1 MVTVRNILF
10 DKDLSESSKYLG
22 NLPEWNLND
31 LYTNTQSQELKN
43 DLSWLEKE
51 CKSFSANFQGKLA
64 DLLPMENAR
73 SFCPIFKKKLL
84 STLPH

>member
-1 MVTVRNILF
+1 MVTLRNISF

-51 CKSFSANFQGKLA
+51 CKSFSADFQGKLA
-64 DLLPMENAR
+64 DLNA
-73 SFCPIFKKKLL
+73 SEFLDCVKEMKK
-84 STLPH
+84 SVT